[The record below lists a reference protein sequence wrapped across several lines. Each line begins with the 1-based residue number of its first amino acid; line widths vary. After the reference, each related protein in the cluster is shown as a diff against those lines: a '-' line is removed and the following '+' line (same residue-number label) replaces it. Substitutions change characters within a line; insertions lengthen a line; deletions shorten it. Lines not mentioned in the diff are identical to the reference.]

1 MLNYSLIPDCSV
13 FESVMPSF
21 TLTNPSFINPNNNVT
36 LQCTAQSVTQNVLLY
51 WMVDGMP
58 FNMTGTFSTSR
69 GQLMVEQSAVD
80 TVFCS
85 ISSSITV
92 LNVQLNSQGVY
103 NCVVQDL
110 NFTLSMGGLIMLNVQ
125 SSNEG
130 MYS

>member
-1 MLNYSLIPDCSV
+1 
-13 FESVMPSF
+13 MPLFILSQ
-21 TLTNPSFINPNNNVT
+21 PPPFINVNDNIT
-36 LQCTAQSVTQNVLLY
+36 LECNAASITKNALLY
-51 WMVDGMP
+51 WVVDGIT
-58 FNMTGTFSTSR
+58 FNTTGTFSTSR

-80 TVFCS
+80 TVDCS
-85 ISSSITV
+85 ISSSLTV

-110 NFTLSMGGLIMLNVQ
+110 NVTLSMSAFIMLNVQ